1 MFLKENIKELTQKNT
16 IIDDLYVQISNSQDI
31 GNGKNRLDYLTECI
45 RGKRLLHIGCC
56 DHRSLIDVKIANGTW
71 LHGIFLQE
79 AAICFGIDID
89 EDAIA

>member
-45 RGKRLLHIGCC
+45 R
-56 DHRSLIDVKIANGTW
+56 
-71 LHGIFLQE
+71 
-79 AAICFGIDID
+79 
-89 EDAIA
+89 